1 MEITIEIPDE
11 KVDTLF
17 MAIEKLVY
25 GHNYPNCP
33 NSMGDMDMKR
43 ALEKF
48 HAEVYKKMRRH

>member
-48 HAEVYKKMRRH
+48 HAEVYKK